1 MDDYGKSI
9 NLQRDLNMEILGESK
24 QYLSKA
30 IERLQNLDFP
40 DSIYCKKTK
49 EWDKILEIRAFLSPE
64 KLLDFMNEGSGIGHG
79 IGNDA
84 LMDSKNEE
92 KYLLSLE
99 KHRRIM
105 LKSRCDSINTLS
117 EIYSENLLG
126 ENTYKISPSLNLSI
140 INLTNAETLHVL
152 MKAMRKYLKK
162 SIGISED
169 IKILEIGS
177 GFGELCRQI
186 SKYSYLQKFEY
197 HLVDIPE
204 NLMFAELYL
213 GSVFGSESIK
223 KPMFFDSGYFPKS
236 KDSFEGKFYFHL
248 PSEIED
254 ITTKFDLIL
263 NCYSM
268 QEMIKKT
275 AKAYVEYIS
284 NNLSSDG
291 IFLSINAPQKWDISN
306 YEDYGFFL
314 LDNIESFMMR
324 EFNPSGTDATVPIVN
339 IFKKRSGER
348 ILNDE
353 DISLMNDIG
362 YLQSY
367 GFSKILEIL
376 NFGKIRITNLGKN
389 IRKFIKGE
397 ISDSGDPILLIMV
410 EILNQLRE
418 GKAPNDLK
426 ISQININK
434 IQSSDYYSALSDHS
448 LVKISKQASRRSEIL
463 KTSEQLM
470 EYYFQPKKNF
480 LSRIKQKLK
489 KR

>member
-1 MDDYGKSI
+1 
-9 NLQRDLNMEILGESK
+9 MEISGESR

-30 IERLQNLDFP
+30 IERFQNLEFT
-40 DSIYCKKTK
+40 DSIYCKKAK
-49 EWDKILEIRAFLSPE
+49 GWDEILENRTSLSPE
-64 KLLDFMNEGSGIGHG
+64 KLLDFLNEGSEIGEGISYDDQRE
-79 IGNDA
+79 NYLLA
-84 LMDSKNEE
+84 LE
-92 KYLLSLE
+92 KY
-99 KHRRIM
+99 RRII
-105 LKSRCDSINTLS
+105 LKTRCDSINTLS

-126 ENTYKISPSLNLSI
+126 EATYKISPSLKLSLCNLI
-140 INLTNAETLHVL
+140 NAETLHVF

-162 SIGISED
+162 SIGKSEH

-186 SKYSYLQKFEY
+186 SKYSHLQKFEY
-197 HLVDIPE
+197 HIVDIPE

-223 KPMFFDSGYFPKS
+223 KPSFFDSSYFPKS

-248 PSEIED
+248 PFEIED
-254 ITTKFDLIL
+254 ITTEFDLVV

-268 QEMIKKT
+268 QEMNKNT

-284 NNLSSDG
+284 NNLSTDG
-291 IFLSINAPQKWDISN
+291 IFLSINAPYKKNAQWGISN
-306 YEDYGFFL
+306 YEDYGFPL
-314 LDNIESFMMR
+314 LDCLESFMMR
-324 EFNPSGTDATVPIVN
+324 EFNPSGANATVPIVN
-339 IFKKRSGER
+339 IFKKRSGDR

-376 NFGKIRITNLGKN
+376 NFGSISITNIGKN
-389 IRKFIKGE
+389 IRNLLKGE
-397 ISDSGDPILLIMV
+397 VSHSGDPILLIMV

-418 GKAPNDLK
+418 GKDPNDLK

-434 IQSSDYYSALSDHS
+434 IQSSDYYSALSDHT
-448 LVKISKQASRRSEIL
+448 LVKISEQATRRSEIS
-463 KTSEQLM
+463 KTYEKLM
-470 EYYFQPKKNF
+470 EYYLQPKKSF

-489 KR
+489 KFF